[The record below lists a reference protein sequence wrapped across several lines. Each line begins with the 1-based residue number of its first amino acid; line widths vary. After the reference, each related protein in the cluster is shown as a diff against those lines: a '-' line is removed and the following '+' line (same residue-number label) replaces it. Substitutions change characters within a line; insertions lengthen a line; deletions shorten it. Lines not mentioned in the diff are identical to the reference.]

1 MFEWITQIDYE
12 ILVFI
17 EEHLRFDWMTEPLVF
32 ISHLGNAGLFWIVL
46 CLSLL
51 ISRRTRK
58 MGVCGLLALLISALI
73 TNVALKNVVARIRP
87 YEQFADLKLLLER
100 QSDFSFPSGHSSSSF
115 AAACALYWASDRR
128 IRKITGIFVGLA
140 AVIAWSRL
148 YVAVHFPTDVICGV
162 LIGILSGWLAYKLY
176 GIYEKR
182 KIKTADGKKCEGQ
195 RDE

>member
-17 EEHLRFDWMTEPLVF
+17 QEHLRFDWLTEPLVF

-73 TNVALKNVVARIRP
+73 TNVALKNIVARIRP

-128 IRKITGIFVGLA
+128 IRKNHRDFYRSVGGDRLVPAVCGRSFPDGCHLRGSDRNSERLAGI
-140 AVIAWSRL
+140 
-148 YVAVHFPTDVICGV
+148 
-162 LIGILSGWLAYKLY
+162 
-176 GIYEKR
+176 
-182 KIKTADGKKCEGQ
+182 
-195 RDE
+195 